1 VYGVDGMAEAYNK
14 SLAGVELSGP
24 TYVAPVLREFLK
36 HVKGL
41 ASTQI
46 YSIMVLMTDGMINDL
61 PEAKN
66 AIVELSY
73 HPCSLIIV
81 GVGSNID
88 WGKFEQFL
96 KAGGSIK
103 NANGQIGM
111 REILEFVPF
120 NKLKGNLSEDVL
132 KKVPLEFMTYMEKTG
147 VVPKPM

>member
-1 VYGVDGMAEAYNK
+1 
-14 SLAGVELSGP
+14 
-24 TYVAPVLREFLK
+24 
-36 HVKGL
+36 
-41 ASTQI
+41 
-46 YSIMVLMTDGMINDL
+46 MVLMTDGMINDL
-61 PEAKN
+61 AEAKN

-73 HPCSLIIV
+73 LPCSLIIV

-103 NANGQIGM
+103 NSDGQIGM

-132 KKVPLEFMTYMEKTG
+132 KKVPMEFMTYMEKMG
-147 VVPKPM
+147 VKPKPMQYTFVESPKSQEPPQPILL